1 MTGFES
7 WMVKATRFWSW
18 MAKIKLG
25 QELDGQKWTLPY
37 LQRPHLSFFSFC
49 EVRHNRMLEFT
60 GDVKGAVA
68 TKESENEESGIEIQR
83 CPD

>member
-25 QELDGQKWTLPY
+25 QELDGQKWTL
-37 LQRPHLSFFSFC
+37 LFIINKNILKLDL
-49 EVRHNRMLEFT
+49 VML
-60 GDVKGAVA
+60 
-68 TKESENEESGIEIQR
+68 R
-83 CPD
+83 